1 MVTSWSSSTS
11 APGLRRP
18 RMPVENSAVIDE
30 EDEILAA
37 ELGKL
42 GGKRRPVSTT
52 ARRSFA
58 ASSGQGP

>member
-1 MVTSWSSSTS
+1 
-11 APGLRRP
+11 
-18 RMPVENSAVIDE
+18 MPVENSAVIDE